1 MSATPGDTGGR
12 RGPGRRTSS
21 EGSPPVMMEHQIPAS
36 PGARKAR
43 KRIGRGDAS
52 GHGSY
57 AGRGMKGQKSRSGK
71 GIRPG
76 FEGGQLPLIK
86 GLPMRRGFTNI
97 FKKQYHL
104 VKLEELNAFPR
115 DTEVTPDRLLEAGL
129 LRKLKYPVKI
139 LGDGE
144 ITVPL
149 KISAHK
155 FTRPAR
161 DKIES
166 VGGMAEVL

>member
-1 MSATPGDTGGR
+1 MTEAHI
-12 RGPGRRTSS
+12 
-21 EGSPPVMMEHQIPAS
+21 VAS

-52 GHGSY
+52 GRGSY

-86 GLPMRRGFTNI
+86 GLPMKRGFTNI

-104 VKLEELNAFPR
+104 VKLESLSSLPR
-115 DTEVTPDRLLEAGL
+115 DSEVTPETLLEMGFVNN
-129 LRKLKYPVKI
+129 LKHPVKI
-139 LGDGE
+139 LGGGE
-144 ITVPL
+144 IAIPLTVN
-149 KISAHK
+149 AHR
-155 FTRPAR
+155 FTRSAK
-161 DKIES
+161 DKIEAA
-166 VGGMAEVL
+166 GGRAEVL